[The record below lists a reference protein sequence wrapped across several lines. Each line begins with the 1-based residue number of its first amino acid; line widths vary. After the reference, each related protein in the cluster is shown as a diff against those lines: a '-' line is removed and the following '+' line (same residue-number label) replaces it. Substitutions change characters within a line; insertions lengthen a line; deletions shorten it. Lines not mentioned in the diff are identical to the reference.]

1 MTTASELQ
9 TKLHEYKTR
18 LIQNHIDNNNLSD
31 EEKKYKLFIIDIGL
45 NIMEYALSDFTIKI
59 SNNLKSFSQ
68 ETNAKLALFKQK
80 MSIYV
85 SLVVGVISTLIPFI
99 IDKFFK

>member
-45 NIMEYALSDFTIKI
+45 NIME
-59 SNNLKSFSQ
+59 
-68 ETNAKLALFKQK
+68 
-80 MSIYV
+80 
-85 SLVVGVISTLIPFI
+85 
-99 IDKFFK
+99 